1 MSPSTAGVP
10 GNVLHTAHLFTR
22 PRAAIDIGYFKLRFY
37 LNTRYS
43 PLFLGSFPDGWTYT
57 AALKGGIT
65 FIILFDEQLSS
76 QEHPPAKQAQE
87 QRMEKTLHSLSHI
100 HSSLVLL
107 FRNIT
112 ES

>member
-1 MSPSTAGVP
+1 MSHSTAVVP

-22 PRAAIDIGYFKLRFY
+22 PVHLLTFAIPDFKSRFY

-57 AALKGGIT
+57 AAIKGGIQ

-76 QEHPPAKQAQE
+76 QEHPPAKQVTRATHG
-87 QRMEKTLHSLSHI
+87 KN
-100 HSSLVLL
+100 SS
-107 FRNIT
+107 FT
-112 ES
+112 FTH